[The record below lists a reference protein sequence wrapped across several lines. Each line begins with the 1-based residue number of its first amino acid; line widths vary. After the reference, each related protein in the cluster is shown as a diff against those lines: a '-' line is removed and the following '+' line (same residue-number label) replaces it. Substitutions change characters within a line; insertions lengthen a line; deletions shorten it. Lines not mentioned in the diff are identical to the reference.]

1 MIQARPS
8 IGLNEQLIQKFP
20 QAKHSIVT
28 KVFKTQMEPAIG
40 RGPALIEKPNDIAIE
55 PTLVRE
61 EPVAKMQQT
70 IVTRLPPKTPVAT
83 EKPNEIGIEPLTVHG
98 EPVAKVQQAIVT
110 RLPPK
115 TPVEEP
121 RPVIRS
127 SSKTPASFNTRM
139 QERMMPP
146 PPVPEKHEQDA
157 GHIHAQGSKGKAAR
171 QSGVMQDADQTLIG
185 VEDSDEAQEQRASPL
200 RRRQP
205 SPDSSSSSDSEYNDP
220 RGDANEK
227 GLFKG
232 DDGSM
237 WKVPPRPTQQAMRAL
252 LSECVNVSCRSRTG
266 PFIASEQDYC

>member
-1 MIQARPS
+1 MIQARQS
-8 IGLNEQLIQKFP
+8 VGLNEQLIQKFP

-28 KVFKTQMEPAIG
+28 KLFKTQMEPAIG
-40 RGPALIEKPNDIAIE
+40 RAPALIEKPNDIAIE
-55 PTLVRE
+55 PTLVLE

-70 IVTRLPPKTPVAT
+70 IVTRL
-83 EKPNEIGIEPLTVHG
+83 H
-98 EPVAKVQQAIVT
+98 
-110 RLPPK
+110 PK

-127 SSKTPASFNTRM
+127 SSKTPASFNTRV

-146 PPVPEKHEQDA
+146 PPVPEKHKQDA
-157 GHIHAQGSKGKAAR
+157 GHIHAQGRKGKVAR

-185 VEDSDEAQEQRASPL
+185 VEDSDEAQEQRASSL

-205 SPDSSSSSDSEYNDP
+205 SPDSSSSSDSEYDDP

-232 DDGSM
+232 GDGSM
-237 WKVPPRPTQQAMRAL
+237 WNVPPRPTQQAMRAL

-266 PFIASEQDYC
+266 PFITSEQDYC